1 MAHVRVWSI
10 VLLSLC
16 VLVLPVYAAAP
27 TMPADQVERGMIG
40 FGLTVF
46 QGTKI
51 DTFRAEILGVMRNW
65 APKSDLIVARLS
77 GGPLE
82 ETTVIAGMSGSPVYI
97 DGKLI
102 GAVAYGWR
110 FSKEPIC
117 GITPIE
123 EMIRTLDRGVDA
135 SPEMGALPPP
145 SIPEIPVSPKIARAD
160 GLGGATLIPLTP
172 PLVLSGFDRRVVDR
186 MAEELSG
193 YGFAPAQ
200 GGAGSDAERK
210 DIPFRPG
217 AALGVQFIRGDLS
230 ATGIG
235 TLTYRDGDRV
245 VGFGHPLFSSG
256 GTDLPMTNAY
266 IHDVIPSRMW
276 STKIGSAGRVVG
288 AIRQDR
294 RAAIAGV
301 MGAVPDMMPISVRIG
316 DGGDTYEFQVLRHRE
331 LGPLFAGYAVFNT
344 ILSAE
349 RRAGDATVRALAYIE
364 LEGHPSVERE
374 NVYSGSAALLESA
387 RGLVAPVS
395 VLIRNRFERVRIE
408 RVRIEIEVEE
418 SRRTALIEE
427 VLVDRLR
434 LRPGEHVDAK
444 ILLRP
449 YLAEPFEQEISVCI
463 PPEVPDGELILL
475 VGDARSVQAM
485 EQSRAPGRY
494 TPGDLPHLLDLLAY
508 EERNDEL
515 IVELISPD
523 RGVTVQAQEL
533 PSLPLSMLFV
543 LDGSERPRATRPVSG
558 HVLARRQ
565 VRTDYVLSGG
575 RTLRITVDRHAR

>member
-1 MAHVRVWSI
+1 MA
-10 VLLSLC
+10 
-16 VLVLPVYAAAP
+16 
-27 TMPADQVERGMIG
+27 ADQIERGMVG

-46 QGTKI
+46 QGTEI
-51 DTFRAEILGVMRNW
+51 DTFRAEILGVMENW
-65 APKSDLIVARLS
+65 APKSDLIVARLA

-123 EMIRTLDRGVDA
+123 EMIRTLDRGVGA
-135 SPEMGALPPP
+135 NPEMGVLPPP
-145 SIPEIPVSPKIARAD
+145 SVPEISVSPKMARTA
-160 GLGGATLIPLTP
+160 GLGGPTLSPLTP
-172 PLVLSGFDRRVVDR
+172 PLVLSGFDRRVANR
-186 MAEELSG
+186 MAEELAG
-193 YGFAPAQ
+193 YGFAPVQ
-200 GGAGSDAERK
+200 GGFGSDAERK
-210 DIPFRPG
+210 DGPFRPG
-217 AALGVQFIRGDLS
+217 AALGVQFVRGDLS

-235 TLTYRDGDRV
+235 TLTYRDEDRV

-256 GTDLPMTNAY
+256 GTDLPMTRAY
-266 IHDVIPSRMW
+266 IHDVLPSRMW

-301 MGAVPDMMPISVRIG
+301 MGEVPDMMPISVRV
-316 DGGDTYEFQVLRHRE
+316 GGSEDKDTYEFQVLRHRD
-331 LGPLFAGYAVFNT
+331 LGPYFAGYVVFNT

-349 RRAGDATVRALAYIE
+349 KRAGDATVRVRAYIE
-364 LEGHPSVERE
+364 LEEHPPLERE
-374 NVYSGSAALLESA
+374 NVYSGSTALLESA

-395 VLIRNRFERVRIE
+395 VLVQNRFERVRIE
-408 RVRIEIEVEE
+408 RVRIEVEVEE
-418 SRRTALIEE
+418 RRRTALIEE
-427 VLVDRLR
+427 VRVDRTR
-434 LRPGEHVDAK
+434 FRPGEHVGVRV
-444 ILLRP
+444 LLHP
-449 YLAEPFEQEISVCI
+449 HLDEPFEQKVALRV
-463 PPEVPDGELILL
+463 PPDLPDGELVLM
-475 VGDARSVQAM
+475 VGDARSALM
-485 EQSRAPGRY
+485 LEQSRAPGRY
-494 TPGDLPHLLDLLAY
+494 RPGDLRHLLDLLSY
-508 EERNDEL
+508 GERNDEL

-523 RGVTVQAQEL
+523 RGITVQAQEL

-543 LDGSERPRATRPVSG
+543 LDRSEREQAMQPVSG

-575 RTLRITVDRHAR
+575 RTLRLTVDRRAR